1 MLTSLSS
8 NTMSD
13 LEVFRLAS
21 DRAGGTCPTV
31 TTYNLPVAL
40 A

>member
-8 NTMSD
+8 NATSD

-21 DRAGGTCPTV
+21 DGASGACPTV
-31 TTYNLPVAL
+31 TTHILPAAL
-40 A
+40 V